1 MGWMGP
7 AISVVIPL
15 RRGGRVAAETHAAL
29 AADPAVAEVLPVEDA
44 GGGPGE
50 ARQRGCE
57 QATAEVVLLLD
68 DDVIPGPGLAAG
80 HAAHH
85 AAREGLVVAG
95 PMPVASPH
103 GPAARL
109 YADAYDRWRR
119 DVETDGAV
127 LLHRLW
133 GGNVSL
139 RRADA
144 LRVGVD
150 EPRMHGLRHE
160 DRDLGLR
167 LAAAGLTGV
176 FDPALEAEHRYARD
190 LATFCA
196 DCRAEGAGTVE
207 LHRLHPDLGPPP
219 ALSPAIRLTAREG
232 TSMALIAV
240 LRLGGPLAAGR
251 LLRRLEQARGRIAAG
266 G

>member
-1 MGWMGP
+1 MAP
-7 AISVVIPL
+7 PISVVIPL
-15 RRGGRVAAETHAAL
+15 RRGAHVAAEVRAPLDSDA
-29 AADPAVAEVLPVEDA
+29 AVAEVLGIEDA
-44 GGGPGE
+44 GGGPNE

-57 QATAEVVLLLD
+57 QASGEVVLLLD
-68 DDVIPGPGLAAG
+68 SDVVPGAGLASG

-95 PMPVASPH
+95 PMPVVDPH
-103 GPAARL
+103 GAPARL
-109 YADAYDRWRR
+109 YGDAYDRWLA
-119 DVETDGAV
+119 DVERDPAV
-127 LLHRLW
+127 LLRRLW

-144 LRVGVD
+144 LRVGLD
-150 EPRMHGLRHE
+150 RPAMHGMRHE

-167 LAAAGLTGV
+167 LAAAGLVGV
-176 FDPALEAEHRYARD
+176 FDPALRAEHRYERD
-190 LATFCA
+190 LASFCA
-196 DCRAEGAGTVE
+196 DCRAEGAGLVA
-207 LHRLHPDLGPPP
+207 LHRLHPELGSVQVHGALRAIARP
-219 ALSPAIRLTAREG
+219 A

-251 LLRRLEQARGRIAAG
+251 LLRRLEIARGVAVAG